1 MELYRFTAR
10 IFIFHD
16 YQIYHPRIIINYS
29 RNWVYL
35 VFLALLEHPGFLDDD
50 DDADDIVLAGLS

>member
-1 MELYRFTAR
+1 MELYRFTAG

-29 RNWVYL
+29 SNWVYL

-50 DDADDIVLAGLS
+50 DDADDIVLAGLL